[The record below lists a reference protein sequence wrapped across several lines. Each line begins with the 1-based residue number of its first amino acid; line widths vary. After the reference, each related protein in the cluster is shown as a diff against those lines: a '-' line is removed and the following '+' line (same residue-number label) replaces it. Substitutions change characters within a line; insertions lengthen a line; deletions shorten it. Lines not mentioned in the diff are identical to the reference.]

1 MRRDSNRDSATHLRG
16 IELSLLDDI
25 LLTDKMTSKN
35 TNYIV
40 WMDLEMTGLEVD
52 KHHILEIACIV
63 TDKKLK
69 IVSEEL
75 NIVIHQPD
83 TILENMNE
91 WCKENH
97 TKTGLIENSRSST
110 VSLEEAEKTVLDLL
124 KKYIPQGSCPLA
136 GNSVYI
142 DRLFLHKY
150 MPLVNN
156 YLHYRIIDVSTIK
169 EIARRWNPNVYNSA
183 PKKKLNHRAL
193 DDIKESI
200 NELRHYKNHFFKM
213 S

>member
-1 MRRDSNRDSATHLRG
+1 
-16 IELSLLDDI
+16 
-25 LLTDKMTSKN
+25 MTSKN

-124 KKYIPQGSCPLA
+124 KKHIPQGSCPLA

-200 NELRHYKNHFFKM
+200 NELRYYKNHFFKM
-213 S
+213 L